1 MVKKWLRKIR
11 APLSK
16 GRGKGNVEGEEVS
29 GHSRS
34 GHSRQDQRGGI
45 AGSSNAAVDDEG
57 ESDRGSTNHS
67 RVSLNEGKSDETGKN
82 EDKIRGA
89 GAATPHAGKKKSG
102 KKKKRSSWKGIVSS
116 GKKDGDHD
124 DDGKEANEIMSG
136 ALSKLED
143 PERILDVDLDNT
155 SRVTN
160 ASKKKSKKKKT
171 QKSSK
176 ETDRDDS
183 GENSDEKYQNQGEG
197 DTRVQETASSE
208 KKKKKKKKEKKKRS
222 SKKDRQIESLK
233 QFLDKKD
240 EIIESLNNSLLS
252 MKEKVQE
259 LSKHSRDLSLEDS
272 PDEVLSEEKGIDNDN
287 LDGARVESDSTKLK
301 AVESRDLKAEKAPLK
316 SNESHSSEPSATSAV
331 KSEDCVDGNIT
342 ADSNDSVSIRDIEKS
357 DDNSFS
363 ISNDEIESGNDGGI
377 ADGSDE
383 KSLDPDDIISGN
395 KSLSDVEKS
404 GNASLDDVEVFDLNP
419 PSPRPKKQFLEAA
432 LTARSLSDLN
442 YVHASQDRRNM
453 SMTDL
458 KYVDDDGSLEDDEV
472 FEVFPEIPRPK
483 KQFLEAALTA
493 KSLSDLNYVHA
504 PQAPRRKSLTDLNY
518 DDDDKS
524 LGDDDVFDFDLSIP
538 RPKKQFLDAAL
549 TAKSISD
556 LKYVYSTQASEGS
569 RKGDYNNSNDSLE
582 NVELFE
588 LEALVPRPKKQFL
601 DAAMMAKS
609 LSDLNYLHS
618 DEEPKASRRKSF
630 SDLKDDD
637 DKSLGD
643 DDVFDFDLEIP
654 RPKKQFLDAALT
666 AKSISDLNFVY
677 SAQSPEGSLKED
689 NNDSKD
695 SLGDFGLFDLDPI
708 PRPKNQFLDAAMMAK
723 SLSDL
728 HYLHSD
734 VEPRTRP
741 RARRRKSL
749 SDLKDDDDRSLGDD
763 DLFDQDLSIP
773 RPKKQFLEAAL
784 MAKSLS
790 NLKFMYLTTVTYSSS
805 IDTESRDD
813 KSNVVPEHLLGLS
826 QPNLFH
832 SSDIH
837 SIDNEDLF
845 ESLPGDPID
854 RPILKAALEAKAQ
867 QQEGIIIFSNRDA
880 PNNSINDIQIA
891 IVPEHLVI
899 ANQPATEHAH
909 DNYSIEVED
918 IFEHPPVERNSRKPL
933 LKAALEA
940 HAQREEECE
949 KSFSGLATEN
959 LVPEPLNIYEE
970 FSKSVPD
977 HLAIAHQPPT
987 TELLPLD
994 ELSIDNDKLFDSPE
1008 PEGKNP
1014 LLKAA
1019 LRAKE
1024 ETQKM
1029 ESPFN
1034 RSELEILKPVVRS

>member
-1 MVKKWLRKIR
+1 
-11 APLSK
+11 
-16 GRGKGNVEGEEVS
+16 
-29 GHSRS
+29 
-34 GHSRQDQRGGI
+34 
-45 AGSSNAAVDDEG
+45 
-57 ESDRGSTNHS
+57 
-67 RVSLNEGKSDETGKN
+67 
-82 EDKIRGA
+82 
-89 GAATPHAGKKKSG
+89 
-102 KKKKRSSWKGIVSS
+102 
-116 GKKDGDHD
+116 
-124 DDGKEANEIMSG
+124 
-136 ALSKLED
+136 
-143 PERILDVDLDNT
+143 
-155 SRVTN
+155 
-160 ASKKKSKKKKT
+160 
-171 QKSSK
+171 
-176 ETDRDDS
+176 
-183 GENSDEKYQNQGEG
+183 
-197 DTRVQETASSE
+197 
-208 KKKKKKKKEKKKRS
+208 
-222 SKKDRQIESLK
+222 
-233 QFLDKKD
+233 
-240 EIIESLNNSLLS
+240 
-252 MKEKVQE
+252 MKEKVKE
-259 LSKHSRDLSLEDS
+259 LSKHSRSVSLEDS
-272 PDEVLSEEKGIDNDN
+272 SDEVSSKAKGTGNEN
-287 LDGARVESDSTKLK
+287 LDEARVESDSAKLK
-301 AVESRDLKAEKAPLK
+301 AVESKDLKASKASLK
-316 SNESHSSEPSATSAV
+316 SSESHSSEPSATSAV
-331 KSEDCVDGNIT
+331 KSENRVDGNIT
-342 ADSNDSVSIRDIEKS
+342 GDSNDSVSIRDIEKS
-357 DDNSFS
+357 DDDSIS
-363 ISNDEIESGNDGGI
+363 ISNDVIDNGNNDGI

-395 KSLSDVEKS
+395 KSLSDLNKS
-404 GNASLDDVEVFDLNP
+404 DNASLDDVEVFDLNP

-442 YVHASQDRRNM
+442 YVHASHDRRNK

-458 KYVDDDGSLEDDEV
+458 KYVDDDESLEDDEV
-472 FEVFPEIPRPK
+472 FELFPEIPRPK

-504 PQAPRRKSLTDLNY
+504 PQAPRRKSLTDLKY

-556 LKYVYSTQASEGS
+556 LNYVYSAQASEGS

-588 LEALVPRPKKQFL
+588 LEALFPRPKKQFL

-618 DEEPKASRRKSF
+618 EEEPKTSRRKSLT
-630 SDLKDDD
+630 DLKDDD

-689 NNDSKD
+689 YNDSKD
-695 SLGDFGLFDLDPI
+695 SLDDVGLFDLGPI
-708 PRPKNQFLDAAMMAK
+708 PRPKKQFLDAAMMAK

-728 HYLHSD
+728 NYLHSD
-734 VEPRTRP
+734 MEPSTRP

-749 SDLKDDDDRSLGDD
+749 SDLNEDDDRSLEDD

-845 ESLPGDPID
+845 ESLPGDPIE

-867 QQEGIIIFSNRDA
+867 QQEGIIIFNNRDA
-880 PNNSINDIQIA
+880 PNNSGNEIQIE

-918 IFEHPPVERNSRKPL
+918 IFEHPPVEQNPRKPL

-940 HAQREEECE
+940 HAQREEEFA

-959 LVPEPLNIYEE
+959 LVPESLNLYEE

-977 HLAIAHQPPT
+977 HLAIAYQPT
-987 TELLPLD
+987 RELLPLD

-1029 ESPFN
+1029 ESSFIS
-1034 RSELEILKPVVRS
+1034 RSELEILKAGVGS